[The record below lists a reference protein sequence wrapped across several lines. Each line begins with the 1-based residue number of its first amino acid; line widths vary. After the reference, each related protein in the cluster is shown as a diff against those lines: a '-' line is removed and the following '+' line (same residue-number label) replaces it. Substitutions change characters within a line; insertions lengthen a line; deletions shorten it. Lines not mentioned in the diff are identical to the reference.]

1 MRPSHF
7 RIVAVIAVI
16 AMAALAPGAHAG
28 LAELSNADAVGGLKE
43 ALLQGAEKA
52 VGTLGATNGF
62 LGNDKVKIPLPKSLK
77 KVEKGLK
84 LMGMR
89 KETDEL
95 VESMNHAAE
104 LAVQEAKPVLTD
116 AVKKM
121 SVKDAKG
128 ILTGGDTAAT
138 DYFRR
143 STSDTLGKKFLP
155 IVQKMTAKVNLAE
168 KYNSVAAKGAQ
179 LGVIKK
185 EDANI
190 DAYVTR
196 KALDGLFLM
205 IGEEERAIRKD
216 PMGSA
221 KGLVQQVFGALK

>member
-1 MRPSHF
+1 M
-7 RIVAVIAVI
+7 AVL
-16 AMAALAPGAHAG
+16 AAAAHG
-28 LAELSNADAVGGLKE
+28 GVAELSNADAVGGLKA
-43 ALLQGAEKA
+43 ALLQGADKA
-52 VGTLGATNGF
+52 VGQLGATNGF
-62 LGNDKVKIPLPKSLK
+62 LNNTKVRIPLPDSLK
-77 KVEKGLK
+77 KVEKGLR
-84 LMGMR
+84 LLGMR
-89 KETDEL
+89 KQTDEL

-116 AVKKM
+116 SVKKM
-121 SVKDAKG
+121 SVQDAKG

-143 STSDTLGKKFLP
+143 STSETLTRKFLP
-155 IVQKMTAKVNLAE
+155 IVQKMTARVKLAD
-168 KYNSVAAKGAQ
+168 KYNDVASKGAK

-205 IGEEERAIRKD
+205 IGEEERSIRKD
-216 PMGSA
+216 PVGAA
-221 KGLVQQVFGALK
+221 KGLVQQVFGALKN